1 MGPLLFLIYIND
13 INVEIYNSQLI
24 LYADDLVL
32 YRAVD
37 RVDALGKNDISIFQS
52 DLDIIHRW
60 CFTNKLTV
68 NLKKN
73 KYMYFS
79 QHNVKHPPQVKMGEH
94 ALELT
99 RTYTYLVVVL
109 DTQLSFKPYI
119 NQVRRTA
126 SYKLKLLRRVRKL
139 LTEQAA
145 ETIAKTMVIPTIDY
159 GNMFLTGC
167 NADDLG
173 DLDVIHY
180 HALRCAFNIYNPRDL
195 HIDLLLMRAN
205 SMSLKK
211 RECYS

>member
-1 MGPLLFLIYIND
+1 MLLN
-13 INVEIYNSQLI
+13 Q
-24 LYADDLVL
+24 
-32 YRAVD
+32 
-37 RVDALGKNDISIFQS
+37 Q
-52 DLDIIHRW
+52 
-60 CFTNKLTV
+60 
-68 NLKKN
+68 
-73 KYMYFS
+73 
-79 QHNVKHPPQVKMGEH
+79 
-94 ALELT
+94 
-99 RTYTYLVVVL
+99 VVL

-167 NADDLG
+167 NADDIG
-173 DLDVIHY
+173 DLDVIHN

-195 HIDLLLMRAN
+195 HINLLLMQAN

>member
-1 MGPLLFLIYIND
+1 MLKSIIHNY
-13 INVEIYNSQLI
+13 
-24 LYADDLVL
+24 LVL

-37 RVDALGKNDISIFQS
+37 CVDALGKNDISIFQS

-79 QHNVKHPPQVKMGEH
+79 QHYVKHPPQVKMGEH
-94 ALELT
+94 ALVLT
-99 RTYTYLVVVL
+99 RTYTYLGVVL

-139 LTEQAA
+139 LTKQAA
-145 ETIAKTMVIPTIDY
+145 ETIAKKMVIPTIDY

-173 DLDVIHY
+173 DLDVIHN

-195 HIDLLLMRAN
+195 HINLLLMRAN
-205 SMSLKK
+205 SMSLEK